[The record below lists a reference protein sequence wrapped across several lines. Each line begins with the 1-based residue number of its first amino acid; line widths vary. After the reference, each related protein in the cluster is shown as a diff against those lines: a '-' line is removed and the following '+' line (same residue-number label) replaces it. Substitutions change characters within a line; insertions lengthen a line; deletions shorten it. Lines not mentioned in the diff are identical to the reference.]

1 MEEELKRKP
10 FRLSDHTPL
19 SLAYLGDAV
28 VELFARERLV
38 SSGIPLKPAELNVR
52 AKKYVTAVSQSDAV
66 TRLLPLLDERE
77 TEVYKLGR
85 NAKSAHSPKSAGAVE
100 YRRATGLECLFGY
113 LYLSGRADRARVLFD
128 AIYPCDS
135 GENYDTEFRGLGI

>member
-28 VELFARERLV
+28 VELLARERLV

-52 AKKYVTAVSQSDAV
+52 AKK
-66 TRLLPLLDERE
+66 
-77 TEVYKLGR
+77 
-85 NAKSAHSPKSAGAVE
+85 
-100 YRRATGLECLFGY
+100 
-113 LYLSGRADRARVLFD
+113 
-128 AIYPCDS
+128 
-135 GENYDTEFRGLGI
+135 